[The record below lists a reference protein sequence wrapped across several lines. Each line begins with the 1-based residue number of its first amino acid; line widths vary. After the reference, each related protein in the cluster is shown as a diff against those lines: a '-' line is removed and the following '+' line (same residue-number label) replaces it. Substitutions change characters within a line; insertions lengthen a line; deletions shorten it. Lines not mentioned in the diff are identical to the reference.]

1 MVDFFPIHNQGG
13 VVPDPNSVFHF
24 QAVIYYQLKRYILER
39 ALIFSR
45 VKLIRVFYIK
55 EHNTISYIYKDRHGS
70 NI

>member
-39 ALIFSR
+39 ALIFST
-45 VKLIRVFYIK
+45 VKLIRVFL
-55 EHNTISYIYKDRHGS
+55 HQRA
-70 NI
+70 